1 MTSSRSS
8 SKAVVFEVGPNYT
21 DFKTIGE
28 GAYGI
33 VCSAIDVR
41 TGDRVAIKKS
51 TPFEHQTFCQR
62 TYREVKIL
70 LRFKHEN
77 IIDIR
82 DVILAGNTLDT
93 MKDVYIVQTCMDTD
107 LYRLLKS
114 QAISNDHICY
124 FLYQIL
130 RGLKYIH
137 SANVIHR
144 DLKPSN
150 LLINASCDLKIC
162 DFGLARLNDPMHDH
176 NGMLT
181 EYVATRWYR
190 APEIMLNSKGY
201 TKSIDLWSVGCILAE
216 MFDRLPIF
224 PGKHYVDQLTLILQA
239 LGYPAMC
246 DREWIV
252 NNKAAIFVNR
262 FENCVK
268 QPWNRRYPNASPQ
281 ALDLLDR
288 LLAFNPASRITVE
301 EALQHPYLRSFY
313 EPKDEPVCED
323 PFEYEEEKVDE
334 QPIEKLKQ
342 MMFDE
347 VRELHRRQEQVV
359 EETISASKA

>member
-1 MTSSRSS
+1 MTTSSRSP
-8 SKAVVFEVGPNYT
+8 SKSVNFEVGPNYT
-21 DFKTIGE
+21 DFKILGE

-33 VCSAIDVR
+33 VSSAIDIR
-41 TGDRVAIKKS
+41 TGERVAIKKS

-82 DVILAGNTLDT
+82 DVILVGDTLET

-130 RGLKYIH
+130 RGKVRTCSRFICLGLKYIH

-150 LLINASCDLKIC
+150 LLINANCDLKVCQLLLYLGNVIIEAHLTLFCQLARKRFDRLSLIC

-201 TKSIDLWSVGCILAE
+201 TRAIDVWSVGCIFAE
-216 MFDRLPIF
+216 MLDRQPLF
-224 PGKHYVDQLTLILQA
+224 PGKHCILVKPLHLRTILSDGLIGCYYGMIATFTFGVHFSTHFKMLPWGFIVRSWRPLTKRRHDTSTVSKQGKNLVS
-239 LGYPAMC
+239 GAMG
-246 DREWIV
+246 
-252 NNKAAIFVNR
+252 
-262 FENCVK
+262 
-268 QPWNRRYPNASPQ
+268 
-281 ALDLLDR
+281 
-288 LLAFNPASRITVE
+288 
-301 EALQHPYLRSFY
+301 
-313 EPKDEPVCED
+313 
-323 PFEYEEEKVDE
+323 
-334 QPIEKLKQ
+334 
-342 MMFDE
+342 
-347 VRELHRRQEQVV
+347 RQCSG
-359 EETISASKA
+359 TRKSMDT

>member
-1 MTSSRSS
+1 ME
-8 SKAVVFEVGPNYT
+8 F
-21 DFKTIGE
+21 
-28 GAYGI
+28 
-33 VCSAIDVR
+33 SAIDIR

-216 MFDRLPIF
+216 MFDRVPIF

-313 EPKDEPVCED
+313 EPKDEPVCEN

-347 VRELHRRQEQVV
+347 VRELHRRQEQLAGEAV
-359 EETISASKA
+359 SASKA